1 MVTRTVSFGDADD
14 ITVHRRLATVIEST
28 PGGAVVQL
36 RVTGQI
42 PSTLTA
48 ATLRALAGARTVML
62 AIRTTD
68 RRARSIAGKTLV
80 R

>member
-14 ITVHRRLATVIEST
+14 MTVQGRLAAVIEST
-28 PGGAVVQL
+28 PRDAVVQL
-36 RVTGQI
+36 RVRGQI

-48 ATLRALAGARTVML
+48 ATLRAVAGAPTVTL
-62 AIRTTD
+62 AIRMTE
-68 RRARSIAGKTLV
+68 RRAESVAGKTLV